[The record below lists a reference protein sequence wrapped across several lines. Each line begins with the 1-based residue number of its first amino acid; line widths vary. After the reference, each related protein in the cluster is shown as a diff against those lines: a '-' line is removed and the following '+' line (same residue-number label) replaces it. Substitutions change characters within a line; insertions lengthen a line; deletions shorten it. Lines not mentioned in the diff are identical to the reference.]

1 MLSRIRTLRSL
12 FSKGEPEAVHPIST
26 VTPVGYHAPRG
37 AGMLCATPLR
47 KTCLQQLWENCS
59 LPADLYQRLY
69 LAPLN
74 GLLARVQNVPAAQ
87 QGRWSQSDGFGDLT
101 LQFTTCAVRLAK
113 GYMFPPGAA
122 PEEQAEQNV
131 MWNAVIFWSALF
143 WHLPLLATLEG
154 ELLDGKSWL
163 PGMTVPDSPYRFR
176 FREAENASAFS
187 ALAAGQ
193 LMPAEATGW
202 LAENPEALGNLAGAL
217 WNQHPAMPLIRSLLK
232 QAAEKTESP
241 LIERKPAEILSTY
254 AGEIPENTA
263 LSNEGG
269 ATVLPTDM
277 LSEQTALFGAT
288 DPSSPEI
295 FTLATGIDNPTQLSD
310 SPVKSREENEEEN
323 ALSEIVKSTGS
334 DSLPPEDD
342 ADALLSLFDMSGDAK
357 DSENEGEVQADVSV
371 VIADEQQSSEPL
383 EKKEDPANEKEPS
396 AKGNSDYS
404 QVAIVNKCDERSDSV
419 PVAVSGTDVA
429 EGEQFFDW
437 LREGLNRGDI
447 SFNGKADKIHV
458 IAGYVF
464 LPVPGIF
471 FDYLKATGSTIQ
483 RESIQASFERLN
495 LHKRRDNR
503 RFYFAQLYDTPDKS
517 GRFKRVKGYLV
528 KSRRVYRKT
537 IPQDSQFILF
547 P

>member
-1 MLSRIRTLRSL
+1 
-12 FSKGEPEAVHPIST
+12 
-26 VTPVGYHAPRG
+26 
-37 AGMLCATPLR
+37 
-47 KTCLQQLWENCS
+47 
-59 LPADLYQRLY
+59 
-69 LAPLN
+69 
-74 GLLARVQNVPAAQ
+74 
-87 QGRWSQSDGFGDLT
+87 
-101 LQFTTCAVRLAK
+101 
-113 GYMFPPGAA
+113 
-122 PEEQAEQNV
+122 
-131 MWNAVIFWSALF
+131 
-143 WHLPLLATLEG
+143 
-154 ELLDGKSWL
+154 
-163 PGMTVPDSPYRFR
+163 
-176 FREAENASAFS
+176 
-187 ALAAGQ
+187 
-193 LMPAEATGW
+193 
-202 LAENPEALGNLAGAL
+202 
-217 WNQHPAMPLIRSLLK
+217 
-232 QAAEKTESP
+232 
-241 LIERKPAEILSTY
+241 
-254 AGEIPENTA
+254 
-263 LSNEGG
+263 
-269 ATVLPTDM
+269 M
-277 LSEQTALFGAT
+277 LSEQTALSGAT

-310 SPVKSREENEEEN
+310 SPVKSREENEAESV
-323 ALSEIVKSTGS
+323 LSEIEKSTGS
-334 DSLPPEDD
+334 DSLPSEDD

-357 DSENEGEVQADVSV
+357 ASENEGEVQAGVSV
-371 VIADEQQSSEPL
+371 VIAEEQQSSEPL
-383 EKKEDPANEKEPS
+383 EKIEDPANEKEPS

>member
-1 MLSRIRTLRSL
+1 MRDRIRTLRFL
-12 FSKGEPEAVHPIST
+12 FSKGEPEPAHHVSA
-26 VTPVGYHAPRG
+26 VTPAGYHTPRTVDT
-37 AGMLCATPLR
+37 LCCSPLR
-47 KTCLQQLWENCS
+47 KTCLQQIWENSS
-59 LPADLYQRLY
+59 LPADVYHRFY
-69 LAPLN
+69 ITPLH
-74 GLLARVQNVPAAQ
+74 GLLARVQNVPATQ

-143 WHLPLLATLEG
+143 WHLPLLASLEG

-163 PGMTVPDSPYRFR
+163 PGITVPDSPYRFR
-176 FREAENASAFS
+176 FREADNSSAFA

-193 LMPAEATGW
+193 LVPAEATGW
-202 LAENPEALGNLAGAL
+202 LAENPEALGNLTGAL
-217 WNQHPAMPLIRSLLK
+217 WNQHPAMPLIRSLMK

-241 LIERKPAEILSTY
+241 LMERKPAEILGSY
-254 AGEIPENTA
+254 AGEIPVNTA

-277 LSEQTALFGAT
+277 LSEQTALSGAT

-310 SPVKSREENEEEN
+310 SPVKSREENEAESV
-323 ALSEIVKSTGS
+323 LSEIEKSTGS
-334 DSLPPEDD
+334 DSLPSEDD

-357 DSENEGEVQADVSV
+357 ASENEGEVQAGVSV
-371 VIADEQQSSEPL
+371 VIAEEQQSSEPL
-383 EKKEDPANEKEPS
+383 EKIEDPANEKEPS

>member
-1 MLSRIRTLRSL
+1 MI
-12 FSKGEPEAVHPIST
+12 
-26 VTPVGYHAPRG
+26 
-37 AGMLCATPLR
+37 
-47 KTCLQQLWENCS
+47 
-59 LPADLYQRLY
+59 
-69 LAPLN
+69 
-74 GLLARVQNVPAAQ
+74 
-87 QGRWSQSDGFGDLT
+87 
-101 LQFTTCAVRLAK
+101 
-113 GYMFPPGAA
+113 
-122 PEEQAEQNV
+122 AE
-131 MWNAVIFWSALF
+131 
-143 WHLPLLATLEG
+143 
-154 ELLDGKSWL
+154 
-163 PGMTVPDSPYRFR
+163 
-176 FREAENASAFS
+176 
-187 ALAAGQ
+187 
-193 LMPAEATGW
+193 
-202 LAENPEALGNLAGAL
+202 
-217 WNQHPAMPLIRSLLK
+217 
-232 QAAEKTESP
+232 
-241 LIERKPAEILSTY
+241 
-254 AGEIPENTA
+254 
-263 LSNEGG
+263 
-269 ATVLPTDM
+269 
-277 LSEQTALFGAT
+277 
-288 DPSSPEI
+288 
-295 FTLATGIDNPTQLSD
+295 
-310 SPVKSREENEEEN
+310 
-323 ALSEIVKSTGS
+323 
-334 DSLPPEDD
+334 
-342 ADALLSLFDMSGDAK
+342 
-357 DSENEGEVQADVSV
+357 
-371 VIADEQQSSEPL
+371 EQQSSEPL
-383 EKKEDPANEKEPS
+383 EKIEDPANEKEPS

>member
-1 MLSRIRTLRSL
+1 MRDRIRTLRFL
-12 FSKGEPEAVHPIST
+12 FSKGELQPAHHVSA
-26 VTPVGYHAPRG
+26 VTPAGYHTPRTVDT
-37 AGMLCATPLR
+37 LCRSPLR
-47 KTCLQQLWENCS
+47 KTCLQQIWENSS
-59 LPADLYQRLY
+59 LPADVYHRFY
-69 LAPLN
+69 ITPLH
-74 GLLARVQNVPAAQ
+74 GLLTRVQNVPATQ

-143 WHLPLLATLEG
+143 WHLPLLASLEG

-163 PGMTVPDSPYRFR
+163 PGITVPDSPYRFR
-176 FREAENASAFS
+176 FLEADNSSAFA

-193 LMPAEATGW
+193 LVPAEATGW
-202 LAENPEALGNLAGAL
+202 LAENPGALGNLAGSL
-217 WNQHPAMPLIRSLLK
+217 WNQHPAMPLIRSLMK

-241 LIERKPAEILSTY
+241 LMERKPTEILSSY

-277 LSEQTALFGAT
+277 LSEQTALSGAT

-295 FTLATGIDNPTQLSD
+295 FTLAAGIDNPTQLSD
-310 SPVKSREENEEEN
+310 SPVKSREENEEES
-323 ALSEIVKSTGS
+323 ALSEIVKST
-334 DSLPPEDD
+334 DSESPPSEDD

-357 DSENEGEVQADVSV
+357 ASENEGEVQAEVSV
-371 VIADEQQSSEPL
+371 VIAEEQQSSEPL